1 MKNARRDFL
10 KSIGLFSVGLGLS
23 PFSGYATPTLA
34 RKELHSPLR
43 TPVRIRGRVV
53 AKGKGLPGVAV
64 TDGLRVVT
72 TSSGGAY
79 ELISDS
85 TREYV
90 YISLPSGYE
99 IPTAPNG
106 IANFYH
112 RIRPSAKAEFSAN
125 FDLKPTALNDIN
137 HAFLVLA
144 DPQIQNRYEADQL
157 LTVTA
162 PDVKALVQSYQDKPV
177 FGLGCGDL
185 VFDEFPLF
193 KDYQEAVSRM
203 GIPFYQVLGNHDMDI
218 DSRSDDLSTRTF
230 ASLFGPTYYSF
241 NRGQVHYIVLD
252 DVFSIGGKKY
262 IGYLTE
268 PQLKWLEQDLA
279 LVEKGSTVV
288 VSLHIPAY
296 TGASKRNKG
305 SSELGGTVSNRPEL
319 YRLLEPFKAH
329 IMSGHTHFNENVFE
343 GSAYEHVH
351 GTVCGAWWS
360 GPICNDGTPNG
371 YGVYEVNGS
380 QLSWKYKST
389 GKPLTHQSRLYRP
402 GTDPASPSDLI
413 VNVWNHD
420 PAWKVMWYQDGIRQG
435 EMRQQQGLD
444 PLSVE
449 LHTGP
454 EKPQRRTWVEPGIT
468 DHLFRAQPAALAKQI
483 TVEITDRFGKVYTES
498 VNLS

>member
-1 MKNARRDFL
+1 
-10 KSIGLFSVGLGLS
+10 
-23 PFSGYATPTLA
+23 
-34 RKELHSPLR
+34 
-43 TPVRIRGRVV
+43 
-53 AKGKGLPGVAV
+53 
-64 TDGLRVVT
+64 
-72 TSSGGAY
+72 
-79 ELISDS
+79 
-85 TREYV
+85 
-90 YISLPSGYE
+90 
-99 IPTAPNG
+99 
-106 IANFYH
+106 
-112 RIRPSAKAEFSAN
+112 
-125 FDLKPTALNDIN
+125 
-137 HAFLVLA
+137 
-144 DPQIQNRYEADQL
+144 
-157 LTVTA
+157 
-162 PDVKALVQSYQDKPV
+162 
-177 FGLGCGDL
+177 
-185 VFDEFPLF
+185 
-193 KDYQEAVSRM
+193 
-203 GIPFYQVLGNHDMDI
+203 
-218 DSRSDDLSTRTF
+218 LSTRTF